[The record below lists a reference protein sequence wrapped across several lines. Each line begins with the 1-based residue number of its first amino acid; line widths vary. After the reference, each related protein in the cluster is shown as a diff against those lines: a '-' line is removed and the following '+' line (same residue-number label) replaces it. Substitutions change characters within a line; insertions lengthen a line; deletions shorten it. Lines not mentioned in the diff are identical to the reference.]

1 MKRWLLSLF
10 MFTCAA
16 SLVAQT
22 NITILF
28 SIQHATC
35 GNETGSILA
44 SVFGGSPPYSI
55 MWSPTPPSGQGTFFI
70 SDALPGIHTITV
82 FDSNGNEV
90 SASAEVLLIPGLFPD
105 VVPIAP
111 VWSCDATCNGS
122 FNQFIPINGGVMPYT
137 TTFDPPGPTG
147 GGSPNGLYFN
157 GLCPGNTYTVTIA
170 DANGCTG
177 VVGPLEVIGDMA
189 PQLLSTNATASCGSG
204 NTGSLE
210 LLFANMDSVIVSG
223 PGGTVNVASSN
234 PWVANNLTPGTY
246 SISAWFG
253 TGISDPPGGTGPS
266 CSANFTAEVP
276 LSTDPC
282 GPVTG
287 VVFADLNGD
296 CDQDAADLGLP
307 YRVVQI
313 TPGNNYQL
321 TDANGHYGTEL
332 FYDDYALDASIA
344 GYDVLCPTLP
354 ANFSINAGTPSAT
367 IDVAMSPQFGP
378 DASVHL
384 SAGIHRPGF
393 PVSYTIT
400 INNQGPYTFSDL
412 ALNLSYSTLFSVND
426 DGGGTL
432 VGQGQIEWN
441 IPSLGGF
448 SSQTYTVWLQIPP
461 TPSITGTV
469 VNGIATISGAVADA
483 DPTNDSY
490 TTTSTIV
497 NAYDPN
503 DKLLQTS
510 SALSESIYFIDQDLW
525 VDYTIRFQNTGTA
538 EAVNVY
544 LLDTITIDFDL
555 ASLQILGASHAFEA
569 SLKPGRVLRFDF
581 PNIMLPDSTAD
592 LEGSQGFASFRIRT
606 QGAPL
611 PGTLLRNAADIFF
624 DFNEPIRTNN
634 ADLIAE
640 MSVGLAQRTNN
651 TVITYPNPVQDH
663 LRVMMPLGMWNA
675 QVLTMDGRCALMVGQ
690 VTGGTS
696 ISVDQL
702 AGGSYVL
709 HLHNANGEVMHTR
722 FVKQ

>member
-1 MKRWLLSLF
+1 MKRSVLVALLG
-10 MFTCAA
+10 MFFLHGT
-16 SLVAQT
+16 AQT

-44 SVFGGSPPYSI
+44 SVFGGNPPYTFMWTPSPPQ
-55 MWSPTPPSGQGTFFI
+55 GQGTSFLTGAF
-70 SDALPGIHTITV
+70 PGIYTLTAM
-82 FDSNGNEV
+82 DSNGNEV
-90 SASAEVLLIPGLFPD
+90 SASAEILLIPGLFPD
-105 VVPIAP
+105 IVPSGP
-111 VWSCDATCNGS
+111 VWSCDATCSGS
-122 FNQFIPINGGVMPYT
+122 FYQLIPFNGATMPYT
-137 TTFDPPGPTG
+137 VTFDPPGPSG
-147 GGSPNGLYFN
+147 MANPNGLSLN
-157 GLCPGNTYTVTIA
+157 NLCPGTTYMVTVA
-170 DANGCTG
+170 DINGCTG
-177 VVGPLEVIGDMA
+177 VLGPLEVLGDMA

-210 LLFANMDSVIVSG
+210 LFFANMDSVIVTG
-223 PGGTVNVASSN
+223 PGGIVNVASNN
-234 PWVANNLTPGTY
+234 PWVANNLAPGTY
-246 SISAWFG
+246 SINAWY
-253 TGISDPPGGTGPS
+253 GIGASTPPGGTGPS
-266 CSANFTAEVP
+266 CAADFTAEVP
-276 LSTDPC
+276 LSADPC
-282 GPVTG
+282 GPVDG
-287 VVFADLNGD
+287 VVYADLNGD
-296 CDQDAADLGLP
+296 CTQDAADLGLP

-321 TDANGHYGTEL
+321 TDANGHYATEL
-332 FYDDYALDASIA
+332 FHGDYALDATIA

-367 IDVAMSPQFGP
+367 IDLAMDPQFGP
-378 DASVHL
+378 DVSVHL

-393 PVSYTIT
+393 SVLYTVTVS
-400 INNQGPYTFSDL
+400 NQGPYAFSDL
-412 ALNLSYSTLFSVND
+412 DLDLIHSSLFSVND
-426 DGGGTL
+426 DGGGTQVGPGL
-432 VGQGQIEWN
+432 VQWS
-441 IPSLGGF
+441 IPSLDGF
-448 SSQTYTVWLQIPP
+448 TTQTYTVVLQIPANANL
-461 TPSITGTV
+461 TGTV

-510 SALSESIYFIDQDLW
+510 SALSESIYFIDQDVW

-544 LLDTITIDFDL
+544 LLDTIAVDFDL
-555 ASLQILGASHAFEA
+555 GSLQILGASHAFEA

-606 QGAPL
+606 QGSPL

-634 ADLIAE
+634 ADLAVE
-640 MSVGLAQRTNN
+640 FSVGMATYTDRQVQL
-651 TVITYPNPVQDH
+651 YPNPVND
-663 LRVMMPLGMWNA
+663 VM
-675 QVLTMDGRCALMVGQ
+675 QVAVPDGNWLLEVIAMDGRQ
-690 VTGGTS
+690 VLKQRSSGTLLTL
-696 ISVDQL
+696 DARRL
-702 AGGSYVL
+702 APGSYALRLTAVD
-709 HLHNANGEVMHTR
+709 GTPSSVR

>member
-1 MKRWLLSLF
+1 MTRTLLSLLVAF
-10 MFTCAA
+10 G
-16 SLVAQT
+16 SLYATAQT

-44 SVFGGSPPYSI
+44 SVFGGNPPYSF
-55 MWSPTPPSGQGTFFI
+55 MWTPTPPQGQGTPSI
-70 SDALPGIHTITV
+70 SNALPGIHTVTV

-105 VVPIAP
+105 IVPSGP
-111 VWSCDATCNGS
+111 VWSCDATCSGS
-122 FNQFIPINGGVMPYT
+122 FYQLIPFNGATMPYT
-137 TTFDPPGPTG
+137 VTFDPPGPSG
-147 GGSPNGLYFN
+147 MANPNGLSLN
-157 GLCPGNTYTVTIA
+157 NLCPGTTYMVTVA
-170 DANGCTG
+170 DINGCTG
-177 VVGPLEVIGDMA
+177 VLGPLEVLGDMA
-189 PQLLSTNATASCGSG
+189 PQLLSATATASCASG

-210 LLFANMDSVIVSG
+210 LVFANMDSVIVNGPSG
-223 PGGTVNVASSN
+223 VINAASNNPWNASNLAPGTYTINAFYGGWGPSPGGTS
-234 PWVANNLTPGTY
+234 
-246 SISAWFG
+246 
-253 TGISDPPGGTGPS
+253 GPF
-266 CSANFTAEVP
+266 CSASFTVEVP

-287 VVFADLNGD
+287 VVYADLNGD
-296 CDQDAADLGLP
+296 CIQDAADLGLP

-321 TDANGHYGTEL
+321 TDASGNYATEL
-332 FYDDYALDASIA
+332 FYGDYALNTSAA
-344 GYDVLCPTLP
+344 GYNAICPTLP

-367 IDVAMSPQFGP
+367 INVAMDPQFGP
-378 DASVHL
+378 DVSVHL

-393 PVSYTIT
+393 SVLYTVTVS
-400 INNQGPYTFSDL
+400 NQGPYAFSDL
-412 ALNLSYSTLFSVND
+412 DLDLIYSSLFSVID
-426 DGGGTL
+426 DGGGTQVGPGL
-432 VGQGQIEWN
+432 VQWS
-441 IPSLGGF
+441 IPSLDGF
-448 SSQTYTVWLQIPP
+448 TTQTYTVVLQIPANANL
-461 TPSITGTV
+461 TGTV

-510 SALSESIYFIDQDLW
+510 SALSESIYFIDQDVW

-544 LLDTITIDFDL
+544 LLDTIAVDFDL
-555 ASLQILGASHAFEA
+555 GSLQILGASHAFEA

-624 DFNEPIRTNN
+624 DFNDPIRTNN
-634 ADLIAE
+634 ADLVAE
-640 MSVGLAQRTNN
+640 MSVGLAQRTNDA
-651 TVITYPNPVQDH
+651 VFTYPNPVQDH
-663 LRVMMPLGMWNA
+663 LRIMLPHGMWYM
-675 QVLTMDGRCALMVGQ
+675 QVLTMDGRSVLVAGQ
-690 VTGGTS
+690 VAGGTTVA
-696 ISVDQL
+696 VDQL
-702 AGGSYVL
+702 ASGSYVL
-709 HLHNANGEVMHTR
+709 HLVNTHGEVLHGR
-722 FVKQ
+722 FVKH